1 MSNTQTT
8 NTTSLSPTIQTYY
21 DKKLIARLIPNFVH
35 LQWGQKRPIPKN
47 GGKHIDFRKF
57 QSLAPAMTPLTEGV
71 TPEGNNITI
80 TNVTATPQ
88 QYGDYVEVSDIL
100 NMVAIDKVVDEMTDV
115 LAEQAADTLDRVCR
129 DILVTGTNVQ
139 YANGKTSRAEITAD
153 DVLTVDEI
161 RKAVRTLKRNN
172 AKPVDGRNFIA
183 IVEPGT
189 TYDLQ
194 SDEKWEE
201 ASKYAGSTQI
211 FSGEIGRLYG
221 VRFVETSNAMIFSGE
236 GADGADVAATIVF
249 GKDAYGLVDVADSG
263 AVKTIVKPHGSAG
276 TADPLDQRATVGWKA
291 FFTAKILQQ
300 PAILRIEHGIS
311 G

>member
-1 MSNTQTT
+1 MATNTT
-8 NTTSLSPTIQTYY
+8 NTATLSPTIQTYY
-21 DKKLIARLIPNFVH
+21 DKKLIARLIPNFIH

-57 QSLAPAMTPLTEGV
+57 ASLAPAMTPLTEGV
-71 TPEGNNITI
+71 TPDGNSITI
-80 TNVTATPQ
+80 TNVTATPSQ
-88 QYGDYVEVSDIL
+88 HGDYVEVSDIL
-100 NMVAIDKVVDEMTDV
+100 DMVAIDPVVDEMTDV
-115 LAEQAADTLDRVCR
+115 LAEQAADTLDQICR

-139 YANGKTSRAEITAD
+139 YANGKTSRDAIAAGD
-153 DVLTVDEI
+153 NLTVDEV

-172 AKPVDGRNFIA
+172 AKPVDGRNYIA

-201 ASKYAGSTQI
+201 PAKYAGSGQI

-221 VRFVETSNAMIFSGE
+221 VRFVETSNAKIFE
-236 GADGADVAATIVF
+236 EAGADGIDVAATIIF
-249 GKDAYGLVDVADSG
+249 GKDAYGLVDVAGSG

-291 FFTAKILQQ
+291 FFTGKILQH
-300 PAILRIEHGIS
+300 PAIVRIEHAIS